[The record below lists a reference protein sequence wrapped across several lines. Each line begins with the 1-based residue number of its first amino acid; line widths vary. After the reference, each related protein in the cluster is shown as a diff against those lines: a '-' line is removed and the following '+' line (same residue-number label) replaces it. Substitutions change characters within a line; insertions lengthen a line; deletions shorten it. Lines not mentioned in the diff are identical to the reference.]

1 MTNDAIRLNAGDVKK
16 VDALRKHYH
25 DAIGEVLLRMLGTK
39 PETHDSL
46 AWMDALA
53 THLATSM
60 RLALKHRHI
69 TRGTVDLSLATIR
82 KHALTTEGEAGS

>member
-1 MTNDAIRLNAGDVKK
+1 MANDGIKFNAGDVKS
-16 VDALRKHYH
+16 VDALRKHYC

-69 TRGTVDLSLATIR
+69 TSGTVDRTLATLR
-82 KHALTTEGEAGS
+82 THALTTEGGTGS